1 MSPSDGS
8 DHRVVVDLWLA
19 RVDEVSSSPAWLIEA
34 FESALGA
41 LWRRAS
47 VTLGEVTLSAV
58 LDRVLV
64 AATGRFPL
72 VGSLRMEN
80 GGPSAD
86 ALRARGA
93 EVDRNE
99 LEAAIRCVLTDFLTV
114 LGSLTA
120 EILTPLL
127 HTELSKLPSGQD
139 VHS

>member
-1 MSPSDGS
+1 MPPSDGN

-19 RVDEVSSSPAWLIEA
+19 RVDEVSTSPAWLIQA
-34 FESALGA
+34 FEAAFGA

-64 AATGRFPL
+64 TASGRFPL
-72 VGSLRMEN
+72 LASLRVEI
-80 GGPSAD
+80 GGPSAE
-86 ALRARGA
+86 ALRTRGA
-93 EVDRNE
+93 EADRNE
-99 LEAAIRCVLTDFLTV
+99 LQAAIRCVLSHFLTV

-120 EILTPLL
+120 EILTPVL
-127 HTELSKLPSGQD
+127 HAELSNLPSGQD